1 MFMRLVAVSLVALI
15 ITALG
20 HYYIFLRVIMP
31 LPDSFHATGAALIFV
46 LWGLNFFGFPIARAV
61 PYRVRQTVEFAMY
74 FWMGAAYFLILLCL
88 LTGPFNLY
96 FEFFDKVQSQAALA
110 VFVLAGSVLLITY
123 SVYNALKPETVIKT
137 MIPIRDN
144 LPLSLESLK
153 VVLLSD
159 IHVAGLIGR
168 RRMKRLAHKVMEQQP
183 DLIFIGGDLV
193 DGSVRQL
200 RHAIAPLR
208 ELKARLGI
216 YYVTGNHEYYCNPK
230 RWKQFVAAEF
240 GWNVLE
246 NAHAAIRVDEHT
258 TINVF
263 GIEDR
268 QSLRTHKAELDG
280 TFDDADAER
289 KTTKVRKV
297 DRRLAIATKNFDRA
311 SSRNH
316 LNILLAHQ
324 PKDAYLL
331 EDYPYIDLQLSG
343 HTHGG
348 QFWPLHVFVKSDQ
361 TYVKGLNKTGTSQH
375 IYVSQGTGFWGPP
388 MRFGT
393 QCEISLLSFQRTAEG
408 TRQ

>member
-1 MFMRLVAVSLVALI
+1 MIMRLVAVSLVAFV

-20 HYYIFLRVIMP
+20 HYYIFLRLIMP
-31 LPDSFHATGAALIFV
+31 LPVTYHASGAALIFA
-46 LWGLNFFGFPIARAV
+46 LWGLLFFGFPVARAV

-74 FWMGAAYFLILLCL
+74 CWMGSAYFLILLCL
-88 LTGPFNLY
+88 LTGPLNLY
-96 FEFFDKVQSQAALA
+96 FEFFDKAHSQMVLA
-110 VFVLAGSVLLITY
+110 VGVLMTSVLLIAF
-123 SVYNALKPETVIKT
+123 SVYNALKPETVIQT
-137 MIPIRDN
+137 VIPIRDN
-144 LPLSLESLK
+144 LPKSLESLK
-153 VVLLSD
+153 IVLLSD

-168 RRMKRLAHKVMEQQP
+168 RRMKRLARKVMEQKP

-200 RHAIAPLR
+200 RSAIAPLR
-208 ELKARLGI
+208 ELNARLGI

-230 RWKQFVAAEF
+230 RWKQFVSTEF
-240 GWNVLE
+240 GWKVLE
-246 NAHAAIRVDEHT
+246 NAHAAIQVDEQT

-268 QSLRTHKAELDG
+268 QSLRTHKAEHDG

-289 KTTKVRKV
+289 KTTNVRKV
-297 DRRLAIATKNFDRA
+297 DRRLAIATKQFDRA
-311 SSRNH
+311 GSREQ

-331 EDYPYIDLQLSG
+331 EDNPFIDLQLSG

-348 QFWPLHVFVKSDQ
+348 QFWPLHVFVTSDQ

-375 IYVSQGTGFWGPP
+375 IYVSQGSGFWGPP

-393 QCEISLLSFQRTAEG
+393 QCEISLLSFQRSAEG
-408 TRQ
+408 SLQ